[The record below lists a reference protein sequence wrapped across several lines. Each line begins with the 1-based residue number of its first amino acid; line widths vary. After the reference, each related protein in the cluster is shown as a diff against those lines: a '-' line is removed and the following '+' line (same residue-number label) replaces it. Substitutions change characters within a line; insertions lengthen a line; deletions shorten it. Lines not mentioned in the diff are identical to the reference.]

1 MTTFKEFKK
10 NYNKQAKGLG
20 DTIKKITK
28 ATGIDKVVEFI
39 AGEDCGCDERQKELN
54 TKFRY
59 DIPECLNEEEY
70 NYLKTELPKYQT
82 RPITADEQRA
92 LLKIYNRIFKRN
104 KSFTTCSSCIKGLY
118 NELNTVLKSYD
129 KT

>member
-10 NYNKQAKGLG
+10 NYNKQTKGLG

-39 AGEDCGCDERQKELN
+39 AGEDCGCDERQKKLN

-59 DIPECLNEEEY
+59 DIPDCLNEEEY
-70 NYLKTELPKYQT
+70 NYLKTELSQYQT

-92 LLKIYNRIFKRN
+92 LLKIYNRIFKRK